1 MEKDHKL
8 EETLKLFNEVMHI
21 LEFNKVSFKDWY
33 NLNRAFEEIISENQ
47 LNTNYMLR
55 YATVLYTSKVIL
67 LFDEEVEIFREKTK
81 QLAKLIETKIVK
93 KSKNKNYD
101 DRKEIYQEVY
111 LKNNNDTISKKQTKR
126 K

>member
-1 MEKDHKL
+1 MGKDHKL
-8 EETLKLFNEVMHI
+8 EETLKLSNEVMHI

-33 NLNRAFEEIISENQ
+33 NLNRAFEEMMSENQ

-55 YATVLYTSKVIL
+55 YATILYTTKVIL
-67 LFDEEVEIFREKTK
+67 LFDEEVEIFQEKTK
-81 QLAKLIETKIVK
+81 QLAKLIEKIIIS
-93 KSKNKNYD
+93 KSKEKQYD

-111 LKNNNDTISKKQTKR
+111 LKDDQEPKKQTKR

>member
-81 QLAKLIETKIVK
+81 QLAKLIETIIVK

>member
-8 EETLKLFNEVMHI
+8 EETLKLSNEVMHI

-33 NLNRAFEEIISENQ
+33 NLNRAFEEMMSENQ

-55 YATVLYTSKVIL
+55 YATILYTTKVIL
-67 LFDEEVEIFREKTK
+67 LFDEEVEIFQEKTK
-81 QLAKLIETKIVK
+81 QLAKLIEKIIIS
-93 KSKNKNYD
+93 KSKEKQYD

-111 LKNNNDTISKKQTKR
+111 LKDDQEPKKQTKR

>member
-8 EETLKLFNEVMHI
+8 EETLKLSNEVMHI

-67 LFDEEVEIFREKTK
+67 LFEEEVEIFREKTK
-81 QLAKLIETKIVK
+81 QLAKLIETIIVK
-93 KSKNKNYD
+93 KSKEKQYD

-111 LKNNNDTISKKQTKR
+111 LKEDQEPKKQTKR